1 LDFQQKRPIFQR
13 LLTVK
18 SLFCETN
25 SHVVRLIFIASQY
38 PFRHSINGH
47 LQNDHRTFWSKKKMH
62 CRLFREISRVLVST
76 SCSLLLILTGCS
88 GSLELNSVWTNQ
100 KLAITGDGSHWK
112 DATEKITGPEVF
124 VGVKNDDKNL
134 YIGLITS
141 NRETQLQMLA
151 LGCTAWFSP
160 QGEKNKTFGIQFPVS
175 GLLQGRRYPART
187 TPEEIQRLVDVA
199 QRQLTICGPGEKEQH
214 RMSVQGAKGVEARL
228 GYSDGTLTYELKVP
242 LQKTKEQPYA
252 VNVDT
257 TKQVLVY
264 LETGDFADV
273 MKAQTGAAGP
283 SQSSGGRGRGGGR
296 TGGGSDQSFGN
307 EMPDP
312 LKHWV
317 TIHLSSGLPAK

>member
-1 LDFQQKRPIFQR
+1 M
-13 LLTVK
+13 
-18 SLFCETN
+18 
-25 SHVVRLIFIASQY
+25 
-38 PFRHSINGH
+38 HS
-47 LQNDHRTFWSKKKMH
+47 
-62 CRLFREISRVLVST
+62 RLFREFFCVLVSI
-76 SCSLLLILTGCS
+76 SCFLILILTGCS
-88 GSLELNSVWTNQ
+88 SSLELNSAWTNQ
-100 KLAITGDGSHWK
+100 KLAITADGSHWK
-112 DATEKITGPEVF
+112 DATNRIAGPEVF

-160 QGEKNKTFGIQFPVS
+160 PGKKDKTFGIQFPVL
-175 GLLQGRRYPART
+175 GLLQGRRYPIRT
-187 TPEEIQRLVDVA
+187 TPEEIQRLVDAA
-199 QRQLTICGPGEKEQH
+199 QRQLAICGPGEKEQH

-242 LQKTKEQPYA
+242 LQRTAEQPYA
-252 VNVDT
+252 VNADT

-273 MKAQTGAAGP
+273 MKAQTGAAVP
-283 SQSSGGRGRGGGR
+283 SQSSGGRSRGGGR

-312 LKHWV
+312 LKHWI
-317 TIHLSSGLPAK
+317 TIHLSSGSQTK

>member
-1 LDFQQKRPIFQR
+1 MKMQR
-13 LLTVK
+13 RFL
-18 SLFCETN
+18 SAF
-25 SHVVRLIFIASQY
+25 
-38 PFRHSINGH
+38 P
-47 LQNDHRTFWSKKKMH
+47 W
-62 CRLFREISRVLVST
+62 VLVST
-76 SCSLLLILTGCS
+76 CCFLMLLLNACS
-88 GSLELNSVWTNQ
+88 SSLELQSGWTDH

-112 DATEKITGPEVF
+112 DATDKIAGPEVF

-134 YIGLITS
+134 YMGLITS

-151 LGCTAWFSP
+151 LGCTAWFNP
-160 QGEKNKTFGIQFPVS
+160 QGEKGKTFGIQFPVS

-264 LETGDFADV
+264 LETGDFAEAL
-273 MKAQTGAAGP
+273 KAQAGAAGP